1 MGQFGMDEENE
12 AEKKVETVEE
22 LKKRRKAFA
31 YWTVGGEDYKLKLTT
46 QQICKLEEKFR
57 CNRVTLIMQS
67 GGVRQWG
74 IMRTVSP
81 AAMTPWK
88 HGVKYK
94 DVQALYDQYADEGG
108 TQMDLMVD
116 VIMEIML
123 VSGFFTENQRES
135 VMDKREDLKDEM

>member
-1 MGQFGMDEENE
+1 
-12 AEKKVETVEE
+12 
-22 LKKRRKAFA
+22 
-31 YWTVGGEDYKLKLTT
+31 
-46 QQICKLEEKFR
+46 
-57 CNRVTLIMQS
+57 
-67 GGVRQWG
+67 
-74 IMRTVSP
+74 
-81 AAMTPWK
+81 MTPWK

-135 VMDKREDLKDEM
+135 VIDKREDLKDEM

>member
-12 AEKKVETVEE
+12 VEKKVETVED
-22 LKKRRKAFA
+22 LKNRRKAFA
-31 YWTVGGEDYKLKLTT
+31 YWTVGGEDYT

-57 CNRVTLIMQS
+57 CNLVTLIMQS
-67 GGVRQWG
+67 GGLPQLG
-74 IMRTVSP
+74 IMLTVIQ